1 MFEGLRSL
9 RLKTLTTKITIE
21 DVMHCLLGLSRDE
34 IKAYFA
40 ILEKPMTVE
49 EIAET
54 LGKSKP
60 TAYRIA
66 IKLTNMGL
74 LIRKPHIIERG
85 GYYYKYE
92 AVEPEKV
99 RKGIQ
104 EILNVICKKIL
115 EALNQDFSEVKRRL
129 QSSSSS
135 S

>member
-1 MFEGLRSL
+1 M
-9 RLKTLTTKITIE
+9 LTSKISIE

-34 IKAYFA
+34 IRAYFA

-99 RKGIQ
+99 KRGIQ
-104 EILNVICKKIL
+104 EVLNMVCKKIL
-115 EALNQDFSEVKRRL
+115 DALNQDFNEVRRRL
-129 QSSSSS
+129 QSSSQG
-135 S
+135 